1 MDRQIL
7 ENIFIT
13 AIDGGG
19 SGYWCHINARNHRAV
34 RRAVS
39 REDESDYPTAMLK
52 AILDHG
58 VSVEIN
64 DAENEDDI
72 LGVFTAETIKQR
84 LEELANDEG
93 LSWALEAEIDEDGDA
108 ETSDVVFQ
116 YLLFGELIFS

>member
-1 MDRQIL
+1 
-7 ENIFIT
+7 
-13 AIDGGG
+13 
-19 SGYWCHINARNHRAV
+19 
-34 RRAVS
+34 VS
-39 REDESDYPTAMLK
+39 HEDESDYPTAILK

-93 LSWALEAEIDEDGDA
+93 LSYALEAEIDEDGDA

>member
-1 MDRQIL
+1 VSFED
-7 ENIFIT
+7 EADFPT
-13 AIDGGG
+13 AI
-19 SGYWCHINARNHRAV
+19 
-34 RRAVS
+34 
-39 REDESDYPTAMLK
+39 LK

-64 DAENEDDI
+64 DAENVEDI

-116 YLLFGELIFS
+116 YLLFGELVFS

>member
-7 ENIFIT
+7 ENIFVT

-19 SGYWCHINARNHRAV
+19 SGYWCYINARNHRAV

-39 REDESDYPTAMLK
+39 HEDESDYPTAILK

-93 LSWALEAEIDEDGDA
+93 LSYALEAEIDEDGDA